1 MDHQACGNAQ
11 CYNLKLLSSDNN
23 SKSTCNWPESST
35 KVNDEE
41 FILFLFKFINY
52 VYLSIESY
60 LLVELFCP
68 LGCSD
73 DHLIDNRFL
82 FF

>member
-1 MDHQACGNAQ
+1 MDPLACGNAQ
-11 CYNLKLLSSDNN
+11 CYNLKLRSSDNN
-23 SKSTCNWPESST
+23 SKSTCNWPENST

-41 FILFLFKFINY
+41 FLFKFINFL
-52 VYLSIESY
+52 YLSIESY

-68 LGCSD
+68 LGCSN
-73 DHLIDNRFL
+73 DHLVDDRFL